1 MSDYVPKRSNCL
13 NCYKKFGDTR
23 EILQGADGT
32 WVHNN
37 RHYDLKCN
45 PFHSYVAEPREEQ

>member
-1 MSDYVPKRSNCL
+1 MTEYVPKKANCK
-13 NCYKKFGDTR
+13 NCHRKLGDTR

-37 RHYDLKCN
+37 QYYALKCN
-45 PFHSYVAEPREEQ
+45 PFEAWVAEPEEE